1 MSMLASII
9 VFNSYQLFE
18 QVMNWKIAEA
28 KQKFSE
34 LIQSTLKEP
43 QLIYNRDRL
52 VAVVIEAEAYHD
64 FLTWRERQLHT
75 TTMAEALQ
83 ELQQICAEDDYTF
96 TIPDR
101 QDRNNAFVEAL

>member
-1 MSMLASII
+1 
-9 VFNSYQLFE
+9 
-18 QVMNWKIAEA
+18 MNWKIAEA

-52 VAVVIEAEAYHD
+52 VAVVIEADAYQE
-64 FLTWRERQLHT
+64 FLRWRERQRH